1 MSWDVQSRL
10 RREFTSTSNRLI
22 FKTKFQEAKNLSQSK
37 IIKLTI
43 IRTNVK
49 QQICGSSIERMA
61 FVINQIRENIK
72 KMIRDDIY

>member
-43 IRTNVK
+43 IKTNVK

-61 FVINQIRENIK
+61 FVIYQIRENIK

>member
-22 FKTKFQEAKNLSQSK
+22 FKTKFQEGKNLSQSK